1 MKEIV
6 EYMKEQGLICKT
18 LKEVKPKELGSR
30 KRIKLYLGV
39 DLKGYFCLVMVLNK
53 KSRVVRKE
61 VKELIELHK
70 KLESYHHAK
79 IKKKYILIE
88 APLCSHAKTM
98 LSEDDWS
105 VWHQEECREE
115 S

>member
-18 LKEVKPKELGSR
+18 LKEVKPKEIGSR

-39 DLKGYFCLVMVLNK
+39 DLKGYFCLIMILNK
-53 KSRVVRKE
+53 KSRVLRKE
-61 VKELIELHK
+61 VKELIEIHK
-70 KLESYHHAK
+70 KIEVYHHAK

-88 APLCSHAKTM
+88 APLCSHAKM
-98 LSEDDWS
+98 MFIDNDWS
-105 VWHQEECREE
+105 VWHQDEVYRE